1 MTLYMHV
8 RTYRYYYLYSNAC
21 LPPPPALQAPLEEL
35 EEQHIIP
42 PTQFY
47 VGEKRGIQGHYNSC
61 YLDSTLFGLFAL
73 SGVFDTMFLAP
84 DKDAPASRQEF
95 KDLLAKKII
104 NPLRK

>member
-1 MTLYMHV
+1 MEKQTDQFINDPTEQMMRYIGLY
-8 RTYRYYYLYSNAC
+8 
-21 LPPPPALQAPLEEL
+21 
-35 EEQHIIP
+35 
-42 PTQFY
+42 
-47 VGEKRGIQGHYNSC
+47 RGIQGHQNSC

-73 SGVFDTMFLAP
+73 SDVFDTMFLAP